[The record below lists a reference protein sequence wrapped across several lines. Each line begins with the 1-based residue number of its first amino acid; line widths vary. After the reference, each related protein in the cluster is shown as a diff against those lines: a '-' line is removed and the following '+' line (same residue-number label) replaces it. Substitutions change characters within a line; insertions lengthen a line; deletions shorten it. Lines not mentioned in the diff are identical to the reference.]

1 MCVSLSLSGV
11 RAEVD
16 VIDVGAALALEPA
29 GNAPVSAARA
39 PTGQLTRRSRRP
51 PALGVLVRDRLLTPD
66 EYWAMAN
73 GLADSTAPTT
83 GNIAITDW
91 IAANGDQLGRNY
103 ATRSSGTSTGRRRP
117 RLDEPHQGR
126 GPRLDRRRRLTR
138 RARPARVRP
147 DPTADR
153 RAPAGSPRARLHG
166 EHPRPAPAGARRRC
180 GWQRPVPAT
189 VPVRP
194 RPGTAPPRPVGSRA
208 ASHRRSQCLPRSVPR
223 RGQPTSRSRA
233 PIPAGPPHASAR
245 RVRRSGAAWWSG
257 RTIARIPARPA
268 WRSLRRCWP
277 PSPPRPRRPAGT
289 RARWSRRGPPR
300 QPVRPAASPSAR

>member
-51 PALGVLVRDRLLTPD
+51 PALGGLVRDRLVPPD

-103 ATRSSGTSTGRRRP
+103 ANEIVRHFDRAQTS
-117 RLDEPHQGR
+117 Q
-126 GPRLDRRRRLTR
+126 
-138 RARPARVRP
+138 AR
-147 DPTADR
+147 
-153 RAPAGSPRARLHG
+153 
-166 EHPRPAPAGARRRC
+166 
-180 GWQRPVPAT
+180 
-189 VPVRP
+189 
-194 RPGTAPPRPVGSRA
+194 
-208 ASHRRSQCLPRSVPR
+208 
-223 RGQPTSRSRA
+223 
-233 PIPAGPPHASAR
+233 
-245 RVRRSGAAWWSG
+245 
-257 RTIARIPARPA
+257 
-268 WRSLRRCWP
+268 
-277 PSPPRPRRPAGT
+277 
-289 RARWSRRGPPR
+289 
-300 QPVRPAASPSAR
+300 